1 MKSIR
6 SRNRA
11 VRERPSV
18 FISHSSRD
26 LPFARRLGDRL
37 QGRGVDVWL
46 DDWQLKPGD
55 ALTTAISL
63 AVEQH
68 DFVIVILSRASLASD
83 WVGKEMKLATK
94 RASRKALA
102 RLVPVLLERKAAAR
116 LPRILRD
123 TKYVDFSV
131 QKKFEVGLA
140 ELLNVVG
147 PGSTA
152 VGPRSHL
159 ERIEFIQS
167 ERLAAPVRRN
177 IERILIDYQAYL
189 KGIGFRSRFGA
200 FEIAFERTK
209 DFISYYDPQYDRI
222 VTNDEYAGEED
233 YLRRDYTHH
242 ALSTARGD
250 LWTRAQRDWTLAA
263 IESGLAAYFPCSFK
277 GNHLFGDGAAHIA
290 GGTAPFFDLTNT
302 RGFGEIKGNSYSVAT
317 TGLEVWAG
325 AFWELRAQAGVRIAD
340 RLLWRAWSMLKTNVR
355 RSDADFL
362 RCLLALDREAH
373 KGRHAALI
381 SGVFRA
387 RGLKSSRPRAG
398 APSPRAKAARRRKG

>member
-1 MKSIR
+1 MKSSG
-6 SRNRA
+6 SRRDA
-11 VRERPSV
+11 VRERPSA
-18 FISHSSRD
+18 FISHSSLD
-26 LPFARRLGDRL
+26 LPFARRLADRL
-37 QGRGVDVWL
+37 QGQGVDVWL
-46 DDWQLKPGD
+46 DDMQLKAGD

-63 AVEQH
+63 ALEQH
-68 DFVIVILSRASLASD
+68 DFVIVILSKASLASD
-83 WVGKEMKLATK
+83 WVRKEMKLATK
-94 RASRKALA
+94 RASRTPLA

-116 LPRILRD
+116 LPRMLRD
-123 TKYVDFSV
+123 TKYVDFSD
-131 QKKFEVGLA
+131 QKTFEIGLA
-140 ELLNVVG
+140 QLLDLMG
-147 PGSTA
+147 RGSPA
-152 VGPRSHL
+152 VGRRSHL
-159 ERIEFIQS
+159 ERIEFIRS
-167 ERLAAPVRRN
+167 ERLSAALRRN

-189 KGIGFRSRFGA
+189 KRIGFRSRFGA
-200 FEIAFERTK
+200 FEIAFEQTK

-340 RLLWRAWSMLKTNVR
+340 RLLWRAWSMLKTNVL

-373 KGRHAALI
+373 NGRHAALI

-387 RGLKSSRPRAG
+387 RGLKSGRPRAG
-398 APSPRAKAARRRKG
+398 APSPRAKAARRSKG